1 MLLII
6 LFIYNKLRIMS
17 KKSPTKEIKLL
28 TIEEVDFNLP
38 EVQSPDKEKEKGKGK
53 GKGKG
58 KEKEKLTFRERLL
71 EHEKKLENEKDKE
84 KPKNNRIKR

>member
-1 MLLII
+1 
-6 LFIYNKLRIMS
+6 MS

-38 EVQSPDKEKEKGKGK
+38 EIPSPVKEKGKEK
-53 GKGKG
+53 G
-58 KEKEKLTFRERLL
+58 KEKLTFKERLL
-71 EHEKKLENEKDKE
+71 EQEKENEKEKE

>member
-1 MLLII
+1 MLII
-6 LFIYNKLRIMS
+6 AHLNQIVNIFT
-17 KKSPTKEIKLL
+17 TKEIKLL

-38 EVQSPDKEKEKGKGK
+38 EVQSPDKEKGKGK
-53 GKGKG
+53 GKGKE